1 MASRTFDVTVTGLD
15 ELKAKLSQGRIFG
28 PVKQEIIKR
37 GADEGRETAE
47 KESKGRYGKKGFRLL
62 TTFEQNGLIAR
73 VQPRPQARGI
83 AWVVETGRK
92 PGKAPPLRALKPW
105 AAEWMDVSDKG
116 ALRALQQRIREG
128 GTKGV
133 GYFAKGE
140 QAADR
145 AIKSGTPKAEREIE
159 AHWNR

>member
-1 MASRTFDVTVTGLD
+1 MPS
-15 ELKAKLSQGRIFG
+15 KAFEVSYTTNIPQKVRGVLGFG
-28 PVKQEIIKR
+28 PVKREVIAY
-37 GADEGRETAE
+37 GAKEGAETAE
-47 KESKGRYGKKGFRLL
+47 KESKGRYGKKGFHLL

-73 VQPRPQARGI
+73 VQPRAQARGI

-92 PGKAPPLRALKPW
+92 PGKAPPLRALKGW
-105 AAEWMDVSDKG
+105 ASNFMDVSDKG

-128 GTKGV
+128 GTRGV

-159 AHWNR
+159 RDFNA